1 MTGLLYVA
9 IVALWAAV
17 LIPMWLRRHDDD
29 QARRIDRHRVAMG
42 TLARIRSEDA
52 TTASHAAA
60 RRRRTILVTLAA
72 LTLLAGGAWILG
84 MASGWLLALCLV
96 MLVAFAGSMA
106 LGRRLRMREEAL
118 RAMERSAAAREER
131 NRLRLH
137 VSPPE
142 DRINALPSPTR
153 TVQSARLDEVFDQTA

>member
-29 QARRIDRHRVAMG
+29 QARRIERHRVAMG
-42 TLARIRSEDA
+42 TLARFG
-52 TTASHAAA
+52 ASGTSTSSQIAA
-60 RRRRTILVTLAA
+60 RRRRTILVTLGALSLLSAGMWILGVTSGWWVVAA
-72 LTLLAGGAWILG
+72 LTLLGGFT
-84 MASGWLLALCLV
+84 AS
-96 MLVAFAGSMA
+96 ML

-131 NRLRLH
+131 QKLRLH
-137 VSPPE
+137 VTQEPV
-142 DRINALPSPTR
+142 LPAPTR
-153 TVQSARLDEVFDQTA
+153 TVRTARLDEVFDQTA